1 METSDRTT
9 IAGVFRDPAMAGR
22 AVEQL
27 RQAGFGED
35 QCRSTVYTLSAG
47 GQVSTGAEH
56 APGAGESRIVVAV
69 SADGREGEAPGI
81 LLRNGA
87 NNGDLP
93 PGIALIDGALVSEH
107 PETTDLIPAQESESS
122 GFTAHSFFGELK
134 DQEHEG
140 DYSSMNNP
148 NLPLG

>member
-1 METSDRTT
+1 METSARAT
-9 IAGVFRDPAMAGR
+9 IAGVFREPARAGR

-27 RQAGFGED
+27 RQAGFVED
-35 QCRSTVYTLSAG
+35 QCRSTVYTLSAE
-47 GQVSTGAEH
+47 GQVSTGSEH
-56 APGAGESRIVVAV
+56 APGAGESRVVVAV
-69 SADGREGEAPGI
+69 SAGGREGEALGI

-107 PETTDLIPAQESESS
+107 PETTDLIPAPDNESS

-134 DQEHEG
+134 DQDHEG

-148 NLPLG
+148 PV